1 MNNYEKRGFLNS
13 EFRLFHLIDTKKQ
26 EFEYHYHDFD
36 KIIIFI
42 QGNVTYRIEGC
53 AYKLEPYDILLVSHN
68 DIHKPD
74 IDSTVPYERIIVY
87 LSPGFLNSYRTNS
100 YDLSECFQKSKEL
113 HSHVLRIHSMKKSSL
128 FRTVS
133 NLEYACT
140 HDGYAKELYCQV
152 VFLEFMIQ
160 LNRASL
166 NNQVK
171 YLPPSTADTRII
183 NIMDYISSHLTEDM
197 TVDTL
202 AEACYISRYHLMHL
216 FKEETGYTLF
226 DYITEKRL
234 LMARDLLKTGKSVTE
249 VCFCCGFKNYSTFSR
264 SFKKHFHASPSE
276 TIKEQSSF
284 DRII

>member
-1 MNNYEKRGFLNS
+1 MDNYEKRGYLNS
-13 EFRLFHLIDTKKQ
+13 DFRLFHLIDTKRQ
-26 EFEYHYHDFD
+26 DFEYHYHDFD

-53 AYKLEPYDILLVSHN
+53 TYKLDPYDIILVSQN

-74 IDSTVPYERIIVY
+74 IDPSVPYERIIVY
-87 LSPGFLNSYRTNS
+87 LSPGFLRAYRSES
-100 YDLSECFQKSKEL
+100 YDLSTCFQKSKEL
-113 HSHVLRIHSMKKSSL
+113 HSHVLRIHSMEKSSL
-128 FRTVS
+128 YRTLY

-140 HDGYAKELYCQV
+140 HDGYARDLYCQV

-166 NNQVK
+166 TNRVT
-171 YLPPSTADTRII
+171 YLPPATGDRRILD
-183 NIMDYISSHLTEDM
+183 IMEYISSHLTEEM
-197 TVDTL
+197 TVDAI

-234 LMARDLLKTGKSVTE
+234 ALARELLKTGRTVTE
-249 VCFCCGFKNYSTFSR
+249 VCFGCGFKNYSTFSR
-264 SFKKHFHASPSE
+264 AYKKHFHISPSE
-276 TIKEQSSF
+276 TMKEH
-284 DRII
+284 INT